1 MNCKELKEK
10 ISSGAFD
17 NSFKMLY
24 GDEMQARIRYE
35 KAVSEFENI
44 FGDKDNLRIFSAP
57 GRTEIGGNHTD
68 HQHGAV
74 IAASVD
80 LDVIAIV
87 SANPGNNV
95 RIKSQGYPEDNIDI
109 TDLEIK
115 PEEEGRASALIR
127 GVLAKFKESGFKLSG
142 FEAYTTSNVLK
153 GSGLSSSAAFEV
165 LVANIVNGLYC
176 DNKVDSVSI
185 AKFSQFAENVYFGKP
200 SGLLDQMASSVG
212 GFTFADFNDP
222 ADPKIEKIDFDVDK
236 TDYQLCVVD
245 TGGNHADLTQ
255 DYADITIECKE
266 ISNALGV
273 DFLRDADRGEFY
285 SKLKDL
291 RKECSDRA
299 VLRAFHFFNENA
311 RVFKMKDALK
321 SGDFEQFLKLVDES
335 GESSFKYLQNLF
347 PVSNAKEQGLSLAI
361 ALTKEFLNGE
371 GTARVHGG
379 GFAGTI
385 QCYIPKKRF
394 SEYKN
399 MIEKLFGENS
409 CVPLKIRPVGGYEIK

>member
-44 FGDKDNLRIFSAP
+44 FGDRDNLRIFSAP

-87 SANPGNNV
+87 SANSGNNV

-127 GVLAKFKESGFKLSG
+127 GVLAKFSELGFKLSG

-176 DNKVDSVSI
+176 DNKVDPVSI

-273 DFLRDADRGEFY
+273 DFLRDADRSEFY

-321 SGDFEQFLKLVDES
+321 IGDFEEFLKLVDES

-385 QCYIPKKRF
+385 QCYIPKTRF

-399 MIEKLFGENS
+399 MIEKVFGENS